1 LLRIRRLVTIAAAKS
16 RVHVITEEDVQREI
30 DRLSVELLAK
40 GMTEVELDA
49 KIGGRGGTAGR

>member
-1 LLRIRRLVTIAAAKS
+1 VTIAAAKS